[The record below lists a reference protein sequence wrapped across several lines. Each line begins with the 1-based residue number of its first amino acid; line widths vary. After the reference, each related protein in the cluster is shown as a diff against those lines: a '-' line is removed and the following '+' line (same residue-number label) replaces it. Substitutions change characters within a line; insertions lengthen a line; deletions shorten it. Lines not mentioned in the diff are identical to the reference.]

1 MVRRSSP
8 YGNYYP
14 SAGESA
20 ATGLE
25 RGVSIGRGMRE
36 DVERR
41 SEKEQEFGLR
51 QRHQDTIEQ
60 EQLFQRGRQQRV
72 DQWAEEDRQLKAV
85 SDEVAGA
92 RDAFGALY
100 QSGVRDQSLTDAG
113 AKLEQLGQQQS
124 AMRRKRYAPEWQQ
137 ATDQSKALLND
148 LKTRRKSPED
158 IPEPQ
163 LYTAM
168 SVALKRPV
176 SELFRGEDGTP
187 SQLGQA
193 ADQLVE
199 SMQSGDQRSMLQAA
213 NVVFAPEL
221 RVGTGEVGRGG
232 AEILKKEIV
241 AANGDPRGNG
251 KVMPTLLV
259 TAKLPN
265 GKEVQY
271 HAPIT
276 EGRASHAHDDNVVS
290 LDVGDVMDQVA
301 RIQAAEKVV
310 NSPDAAEYLRRGEK
324 EALPDVDRYL
334 QAYHAAGGKEIK
346 PKEIK
351 TEQIAQ
357 GNQITR
363 IKTEPGGKETREVFP
378 VGLAPKAELDADTKY
393 AMAELRAAAR
403 ANAGG
408 SAGAP
413 GAEEKRLRIIT
424 DYAKKNN
431 ISIEDAAKKL
441 RDLSVLGVQS
451 PEERATTE
459 EAKREAVAKDR
470 DVAAAQRAAPG
481 TSPAQVRLET
491 ELKAKA
497 LRDKSMPAGAKLGKY
512 VVGKGLQV
520 MDEKGKQVGWYKE

>member
-1 MVRRSSP
+1 MAS
-8 YGNYYP
+8 YP
-14 SAGESA
+14 STGESA
-20 ATGLE
+20 AVGFE
-25 RGVSIGRGMRE
+25 RGVGIGRGLRE

-41 SEKEQEFGLR
+41 KEREQEFGLR
-51 QRHQDTIEQ
+51 QRHQQAIE
-60 EQLFQRGRQQRV
+60 EQQSFERGRQQKA
-72 DQWAEEDRQLKAV
+72 DQWAEEDRQLKAIG
-85 SDEVAGA
+85 DEVNSA
-92 RDAFGALY
+92 RDAFGGLY
-100 QSGVRDQSLTDAG
+100 QSGVRDQSLTEAG
-113 AKLEQLGQQQS
+113 NKLEQLGQQQS
-124 AMRRKRYAPEWQQ
+124 AMRRKRYAPVWQQ
-137 ATDQSKALLND
+137 AQDDSKSLLKDLASHRKTPDQ
-148 LKTRRKSPED
+148 

-176 SELFRGEDGTP
+176 SDLFRSEDGTP
-187 SQLGQA
+187 SQLGAA

-232 AEILKKEIV
+232 AEIVRKEIV

-251 KVMPTLLV
+251 RVMPTLLV
-259 TAKLPN
+259 TVKLPN
-265 GKEVQY
+265 GKEAQY

-276 EGRASHAHDDNVVS
+276 EGRSSHGHDDNVVS

-324 EALPDVDRYL
+324 EAQPDVDRYL

-351 TEQIAQ
+351 TEQIPQ

-378 VGLAPKAELDADTKY
+378 IGASPNKEMDADTRY
-393 AMAELRAAAR
+393 AIAELRAAAR

-408 SAGAP
+408 GTGAL

-424 DYAKKNN
+424 DYAKKNGLSN
-431 ISIEDAAKKL
+431 EDAAKKL

-451 PEERATTE
+451 PDEKEQSDARRAATAAAERDT
-459 EAKREAVAKDR
+459 
-470 DVAAAQRAAPG
+470 AAAQRAAPG

-497 LRDKSMPAGAKLGKY
+497 LRDPSMPPGAKMGKY

-520 MDEKGKQVGWYKE
+520 LDDKGKQVGWYRDTE